1 MTTSSGD
8 AIIQIRALH
17 KRHGEHPV
25 LRGVTAEV
33 APGETIAL
41 VGPSGAGKST
51 LLRCLNYL
59 ETFDA
64 GDVAIA
70 GHTLVPGMRRGQS
83 RELRALRGHV
93 GMVFQMFHLF
103 PHLTAVENVALAP
116 HVAQRVARADATREA
131 HALLARVGL
140 AERAQHY
147 PVQLSGGQQ
156 QRVAIARALAT
167 HPKVMLFDE
176 PTSALDPEMR
186 DEVLEVIRD
195 LGREGMTQLIVSH
208 DEAVKDFATR
218 VWTMRDGV
226 IADDRRNVV

>member
-1 MTTSSGD
+1 
-8 AIIQIRALH
+8 
-17 KRHGEHPV
+17 
-25 LRGVTAEV
+25 
-33 APGETIAL
+33 
-41 VGPSGAGKST
+41 
-51 LLRCLNYL
+51 
-59 ETFDA
+59 
-64 GDVAIA
+64 
-70 GHTLVPGMRRGQS
+70 
-83 RELRALRGHV
+83 
-93 GMVFQMFHLF
+93 MVFQQFLLF
-103 PHLTAVENVALAP
+103 PHLPAVQNVALAP
-116 HVAQRVARADATREA
+116 HVAQRVTPADATHEA

-140 AERAQHY
+140 GERAQHY
-147 PVQLSGGQQ
+147 PAQLSGGQQ

-208 DEAVKDFATR
+208 DEAVRDFATR

>member
-1 MTTSSGD
+1 VSAATPP
-8 AIIQIRALH
+8 IIQIRALH
-17 KRHGEHPV
+17 KRHGEHAV
-25 LRGVTAEV
+25 LRGLSADVL
-33 APGETIAL
+33 PGETIAL

-70 GHTLVPGMRRGQS
+70 GHSLRPGMRRGQS

-93 GMVFQMFHLF
+93 GMVFQQFHLF
-103 PHLTAVENVALAP
+103 PHLTALKNVALAP
-116 HVAQRVARADATREA
+116 HSAQGRPLAEVVREA
-131 HALLARVGL
+131 HELLARVGL
-140 AERAQHY
+140 ADRAQHY
-147 PVQLSGGQQ
+147 PAQLSGGQQ

-167 HPKVMLFDE
+167 RPRVLLYDE

-186 DEVLEVIRD
+186 DEVLAVIRE
-195 LGREGMTQLIVSH
+195 LAREGMTQLIVSH
-208 DEAVKDFATR
+208 DGSVRDFATR

-226 IADDRRNVV
+226 IADDTRAVV